1 MLIND
6 TPMPISSGLYLAVIN
21 GRNEK
26 AINCDIN
33 APDNSVELLLANV
46 DFKNRFLILCINIKP
61 VL

>member
-1 MLIND
+1 
-6 TPMPISSGLYLAVIN
+6 MPISSGLYLAVIN

-33 APDNSVELLLANV
+33 APDNRVELLLANV